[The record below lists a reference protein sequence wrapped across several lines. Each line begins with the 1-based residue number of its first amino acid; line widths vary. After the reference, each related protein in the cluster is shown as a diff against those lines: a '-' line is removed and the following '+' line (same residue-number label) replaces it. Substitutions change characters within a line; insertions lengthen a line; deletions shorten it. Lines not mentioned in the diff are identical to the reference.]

1 MSTGRPVRMTTDL
14 DDPDG
19 VPYFLW
25 DDPMTL
31 SELRRRLREAP
42 EPERILLLG
51 RVLREAR
58 DTEAWRFTTPT
69 EVIALWPRLSL
80 HLGRRR
86 AFWEFLLGR
95 WRELGLVGA
104 G

>member
-1 MSTGRPVRMTTDL
+1 MTTAL

-31 SELRRRLREAP
+31 GELERRLREGAP
-42 EPERILLLG
+42 PERMLLLA
-51 RVLREAR
+51 RILREAK
-58 DTEAWRFTTPT
+58 DTDVWRFTSPA
-69 EVIALWPRLSL
+69 EVVALWPRLSL

-86 AFWEFLLGR
+86 AFWDFLLGR
-95 WRELGLVGA
+95 WRALGLVPTA
-104 G
+104 